1 MHKVIDDPT
10 KISKIILENEQR
22 EGLGAKMDKKSLD
35 RLLDKLAAEGQLKN
49 IYIELRHE
57 KTLRV
62 KTLRFVCEPD
72 IDETHT
78 VIQSAVEQAKMK
90 FNILPRHSA
99 AIAAY
104 EEDLEITKEF
114 AHGSIGV

>member
-49 IYIELRHE
+49 ICVELRHE
-57 KTLRV
+57 KRL

-78 VIQSAVEQAKMK
+78 VIQSALEQAKMK

-99 AIAAY
+99 AAGFQ
-104 EEDLEITKEF
+104 DDPEISKEF
-114 AHGSIGV
+114 ASKSIGEFF